1 MAGEPQAG
9 GLRQVRL
16 VKVAQN
22 LSFRKSDGLILFLYS
37 GFIFSLSAQ
46 PDLAP
51 SFIPSFIFFAH
62 FDKLFHAVEFGVLGY
77 LWLRA
82 LGRAGLDGR
91 AMKAAILSLIIC
103 LIYAVADESLQSLV
117 PNRIPSV
124 GDLFAD
130 GAGAALAIGVG
141 QWVRRRRG
149 LRGERA
155 KLLRRAAL

>member
-9 GLRQVRL
+9 GLRQVRR

-22 LSFRKSDGLILFLYS
+22 LSFRKSDGLILFLFS

-82 LGRAGLDGR
+82 FGRAGLEGPPLDGR

-149 LRGERA
+149 LRKGG
-155 KLLRRAAL
+155 

>member
-1 MAGEPQAG
+1 M
-9 GLRQVRL
+9 
-16 VKVAQN
+16 KVAQN

-37 GFIFSLSAQ
+37 GLIFSLSAQ
-46 PDLAP
+46 SDPAP
-51 SFIPSFIFFAH
+51 SFFIPFAH
-62 FDKLFHAVEFGVLGY
+62 FDKLFHAVEFGVLGT

-82 LGRAGLDGR
+82 LGRAGLDGPPLDGR
-91 AMKAAILSLIIC
+91 GMKAAILSLIIC

-117 PNRIPSV
+117 PNRTPSL

-149 LRGERA
+149 LRGEMA
-155 KLLRRAAL
+155 KLSRRAAL